1 MRSIKMVDLQAQYAR
16 LSSEIDQAIKQVLL
30 QGDFI
35 QGSAVKQLESALS
48 ERYQVKH
55 VISCANGTD
64 ALQLAFMALDLPKG
78 SEVITPAF
86 SYAALAE
93 VLLLLELKPVFVEVD
108 PATFLMDVSLVEAMI
123 TENTRAIA
131 PVHLYGQMVSMEP
144 LLALAKKHNLYVV
157 EDAAQ
162 AIGSQYCTPGEHG
175 FAGTMG
181 HIGTT
186 SFFPSKNLG
195 CFGDGGAI
203 FTNDDALAQQLRSMA
218 NHGQT
223 VKYQHDVLG
232 LNSRLDTLQ
241 AAVLM
246 AKLPHLHDFEKS
258 RRAVAARYDEALG
271 SLDGLEIPVRTV
283 DSSHV
288 FHQYTITCKTAA
300 MRDALKIYLSEQEIP
315 SMIYYPRPLFLQT
328 AYKQVVSMPIS
339 EDLCNRVLSLPIC
352 PELDV
357 EQQNYIIL
365 NIQNF
370 IQKSQ
375 KIE

>member
-108 PATFLMDVSLVEAMI
+108 PATFLMDVSLVEALI

-144 LLALAKKHNLYVV
+144 LLAVAKKHNLFVV

-181 HIGTT
+181 LIGTT

-203 FTNDDALAQQLRSMA
+203 FTNDDVLAQRLRSMA

-223 VKYQHDVLG
+223 VKYQHDILG

-246 AKLPHLHDFEKS
+246 AKLPRLHDFEKS

-300 MRDALKIYLSEQEIP
+300 MRDGLKMYLAEHEIP

-357 EQQNYIIL
+357 EQQEYIIN
-365 NIQNF
+365 NIRNF

-375 KIE
+375 

>member
-16 LSSEIDQAIKQVLL
+16 LSFEIDQAMKEVLL
-30 QGDFI
+30 IADFI
-35 QGSAVKQLESALS
+35 QGSAVIALERALA
-48 ERYQVKH
+48 ERYSVKH

-64 ALQLAFMALDLPKG
+64 ALQLAFMALELPKG
-78 SEVITPAF
+78 AEVITPAF

-93 VLLLLELKPVFVEVD
+93 VLLLLELQPVFVDVD
-108 PATFLMDVSLVEAMI
+108 PNTFLMDVSAVEALI
-123 TENTRAIA
+123 TDKSVAIA

-144 LLALAKKHNLYVV
+144 LLALAKKYNLKIV

-162 AIGSQYCTPGEHG
+162 AIGSQYCTQGEHG

-203 FTNDDALAQQLRSMA
+203 FTNNDALAQKMRSMA
-218 NHGQT
+218 NHGQS
-223 VKYQHDVLG
+223 VKYQHDILG

-241 AAVLM
+241 ASVLM
-246 AKLPHLHDFEKS
+246 AKLPHLGDFEY
-258 RRAVAARYDEALG
+258 RRRMVAQRYDVA
-271 SLDGLEIPVRTV
+271 LDGLRGLKIPARTI

-288 FHQYTITCKTAA
+288 FHQYTLLCETEEL
-300 MRDALKIYLSEQEIP
+300 RDSLRSFLAEKNIP
-315 SMIYYPRPLFLQT
+315 TMIYYPKPLYAQK
-328 AYKQVVSMPIS
+328 AYHQFVNLPIS
-339 EDLCNRVLSLPIC
+339 DDLCNCVLSLPMC
-352 PELDV
+352 TELEL
-357 EQQNYIIL
+357 EQQDYIIY

-370 IQKSQ
+370 IQNSK
-375 KIE
+375 

>member
-1 MRSIKMVDLQAQYAR
+1 MRNIQMVDLQGQYTR
-16 LSSEIDQAIKQVLL
+16 LSVEIDQAMKQVL
-30 QGDFI
+30 QDADFI
-35 QGSAVKQLESALS
+35 QGGAVRRFESALA
-48 ERYQVKH
+48 ERYEVKH
-55 VISCANGTD
+55 VIGCANGTD
-64 ALQLAFMALDLPKG
+64 ALQLAFMALDLPVG

-86 SYAALAE
+86 SYAALTE
-93 VLLLLELKPVFVEVD
+93 VILLLGLKPVFAEVD
-108 PATFLMDVSLVEAMI
+108 ASTFLMDLAALEGLI

-162 AIGSQYCTPGEHG
+162 AIGSQYCTPSEHG

-195 CFGDGGAI
+195 CYGDGGAI
-203 FTNDDALAQQLRSMA
+203 FTNDDALAKKLRRLA

-223 VKYQHDVLG
+223 VKYQHDVVG

-241 AAVLM
+241 AAVLL
-246 AKLPHLHDFEKS
+246 AKLPYLSEFEKQ
-258 RRAVAARYDEALG
+258 RRAVAARYDAALG
-271 SLDGLEIPVRTV
+271 EIVGLSVPQRTV

-288 FHQYTITCKTAA
+288 FHQYTLKCDSEA
-300 MRDALKIYLSEQEIP
+300 MRDALKKHLMDLGIP
-315 SMIYYPRPLFLQT
+315 SMIYYPIALHRQT
-328 AYKQVVSMPIS
+328 AYKQIVNLPVS

-352 PELDV
+352 PELNI
-357 EQQNYIIL
+357 EQQDYIIN
-365 NIQNF
+365 NIRNF

-375 KIE
+375 

>member
-1 MRSIKMVDLQAQYAR
+1 MRNIQMVDLQGQYTR
-16 LSSEIDQAIKQVLL
+16 LSVEIDQAMKQVL
-30 QGDFI
+30 QDADFI
-35 QGSAVKQLESALS
+35 QGGAVRRFESALA
-48 ERYQVKH
+48 ERYEVKH
-55 VISCANGTD
+55 VIGCANGTD
-64 ALQLAFMALDLPKG
+64 ALQLAFMALDLPAG

-86 SYAALAE
+86 SYAALTE
-93 VLLLLELKPVFVEVD
+93 VILLLGLKPVFAEVD
-108 PATFLMDVSLVEAMI
+108 ASTFLMDLAALEGLI

-162 AIGSQYCTPGEHG
+162 AIGSQYCTPSEHG

-195 CFGDGGAI
+195 CYGDGGAM
-203 FTNDDALAQQLRSMA
+203 FTNDDALAKKLRRLA

-223 VKYQHDVLG
+223 VKYQHDVVG

-241 AAVLM
+241 AAVLL
-246 AKLPHLHDFEKS
+246 AKLPYLSEFEKH
-258 RRAVAARYDEALG
+258 RRAVAARYDAALG
-271 SLDGLEIPVRTV
+271 EIVGLSVPQRTV

-288 FHQYTITCKTAA
+288 FHQYTLKCDSEA
-300 MRDALKIYLSEQEIP
+300 MRDALKKHLMDHGIP
-315 SMIYYPRPLFLQT
+315 SMIYYPIALHRQT
-328 AYKQVVSMPIS
+328 AYKQVVNLPVS

-352 PELDV
+352 PELNI
-357 EQQNYIIL
+357 EQQDYIIH
-365 NIQNF
+365 NIRNF

-375 KIE
+375 

>member
-1 MRSIKMVDLQAQYAR
+1 MRIIQMVDLQGQYTR
-16 LSSEIDQAIKQVLL
+16 LSVEIDQAMKQVL
-30 QGDFI
+30 QDADFI
-35 QGSAVKQLESALS
+35 QGGAVRRFESALA
-48 ERYQVKH
+48 ERYEVKH
-55 VISCANGTD
+55 VIGCANGTD
-64 ALQLAFMALDLPKG
+64 ALQLAFMALDLPAG

-86 SYAALAE
+86 SYAALTE
-93 VLLLLELKPVFVEVD
+93 VILLLGLKPVFAEVD
-108 PATFLMDVSLVEAMI
+108 ASTFLMDLAALEGLI

-162 AIGSQYCTPGEHG
+162 AIGSQYCTPSEHG

-195 CFGDGGAI
+195 CYGDGGAI
-203 FTNDDALAQQLRSMA
+203 FTNDDALAKKLRRLA

-223 VKYQHDVLG
+223 VKYQHDVVG

-241 AAVLM
+241 AAVLL
-246 AKLPHLHDFEKS
+246 AKLPYLSEFEKQ
-258 RRAVAARYDEALG
+258 RRAVAARYDAALG
-271 SLDGLEIPVRTV
+271 EIVGLSVPQRTV

-288 FHQYTITCKTAA
+288 FHQYTLKCDSEA
-300 MRDALKIYLSEQEIP
+300 MRDALKKHLMDRGIP
-315 SMIYYPRPLFLQT
+315 SMIYYPIALHRQT
-328 AYKQVVSMPIS
+328 AYKQVVNLPVS

-352 PELDV
+352 PELNI
-357 EQQNYIIL
+357 EQQDYIIH
-365 NIQNF
+365 NIRNF

-375 KIE
+375 

>member
-16 LSSEIDQAIKQVLL
+16 LSSEIDQAMKEVLL

-64 ALQLAFMALDLPKG
+64 ALQLAFMTLDLPKG
-78 SEVITPAF
+78 SEIITPAF

-108 PATFLMDVSLVEAMI
+108 PSTFLLDVSLVEALI

-144 LLALAKKHNLYVV
+144 LLALAKKHNLFVV

-203 FTNDDALAQQLRSMA
+203 FTNDDDLAQRLRSMA

-241 AAVLM
+241 AAILM

-258 RRAVAARYDEALG
+258 RRAVAARYDEAL
-271 SLDGLEIPVRTV
+271 SALDGLKIPDRTV

-288 FHQYTITCKTAA
+288 FHQYTITCETAA
-300 MRDALKIYLSEQEIP
+300 MRNALKKYLAEHEIP
-315 SMIYYPRPLFLQT
+315 SMIYYPRPLYLQT
-328 AYKQVVSMPIS
+328 AYQQVVNLPIS

-352 PELDV
+352 PELDP
-357 EQQNYIIL
+357 EQQDYIIH

-375 KIE
+375 

>member
-48 ERYQVKH
+48 ERYQVKN

-203 FTNDDALAQQLRSMA
+203 FTNDDDLAQQLRSMA

-223 VKYQHDVLG
+223 VKYQHDILG

-271 SLDGLEIPVRTV
+271 SLDGLEIPARTV

-300 MRDALKIYLSEQEIP
+300 MRDGLKMYLAEHEIP

-375 KIE
+375 

>member
-1 MRSIKMVDLQAQYAR
+1 MRNIQMVDLQGQYTR
-16 LSSEIDQAIKQVLL
+16 LSVEIDQAMKQVL
-30 QGDFI
+30 QDADFI
-35 QGSAVKQLESALS
+35 QGGAVRRFESALA
-48 ERYQVKH
+48 ERYEVKH
-55 VISCANGTD
+55 VIGCANGTD
-64 ALQLAFMALDLPKG
+64 ALQLAFMALDLPAG

-86 SYAALAE
+86 SYAALTE
-93 VLLLLELKPVFVEVD
+93 VILLLGLKPVFAEVD
-108 PATFLMDVSLVEAMI
+108 ASTFLMDLAALEGLI
-123 TENTRAIA
+123 TENTRTIA

-162 AIGSQYCTPGEHG
+162 AIGSQYCTPSEHG

-195 CFGDGGAI
+195 CYGDGGAI
-203 FTNDDALAQQLRSMA
+203 FTNDDALAKKLRRLA

-223 VKYQHDVLG
+223 VKYQHDVVG

-241 AAVLM
+241 AAVLL
-246 AKLPHLHDFEKS
+246 AKLPYLSEFEKQ
-258 RRAVAARYDEALG
+258 RRAVAARYDAALG
-271 SLDGLEIPVRTV
+271 EIVGLSVPQRTV

-288 FHQYTITCKTAA
+288 FHQYTLKCDSEA
-300 MRDALKIYLSEQEIP
+300 MRDALKKHLMDLGIP
-315 SMIYYPRPLFLQT
+315 SMIYYPIALHRQT
-328 AYKQVVSMPIS
+328 AYKQVVNLPVS

-352 PELDV
+352 PELNI
-357 EQQNYIIL
+357 EQQDYIIH
-365 NIQNF
+365 NIRNF

-375 KIE
+375 

>member
-16 LSSEIDQAIKQVLL
+16 LSSEIDQGIKQVLL

-48 ERYQVKH
+48 ERYQVKY

-108 PATFLMDVSLVEAMI
+108 PATFLMDVSLVEALI
-123 TENTRAIA
+123 TENTSAIA

-162 AIGSQYCTPGEHG
+162 AIGSQYCTPNEHG

-203 FTNDDALAQQLRSMA
+203 FTNEDDLAQRLRSMA

-223 VKYQHDVLG
+223 VKYQHDILG

-246 AKLPHLHDFEKS
+246 AKLPHLQDFEKS

-300 MRDALKIYLSEQEIP
+300 MRDALKMYLAEHEIP
-315 SMIYYPRPLFLQT
+315 SMIYYPRPLYLQT
-328 AYKQVVSMPIS
+328 AYQQVVNLTIS

-357 EQQNYIIL
+357 EQQEYIIN
-365 NIQNF
+365 NIRNF

-375 KIE
+375 

>member
-35 QGSAVKQLESALS
+35 QGSSVKQLESALS

-144 LLALAKKHNLYVV
+144 LLALAKKHNLFVV

-203 FTNDDALAQQLRSMA
+203 FTNDDDLAQRLRSMA

-223 VKYQHDVLG
+223 IKYQHDVLG

-246 AKLPHLHDFEKS
+246 AKLPHLHEFEKS
-258 RRAVAARYDEALG
+258 RRAVAARYDEAFG
-271 SLDGLEIPVRTV
+271 AMDGLEIPDRTV

-300 MRDALKIYLSEQEIP
+300 MRDALKMYLAEHEIP

-375 KIE
+375 

>member
-1 MRSIKMVDLQAQYAR
+1 MRNIQMVDLQGQYTR
-16 LSSEIDQAIKQVLL
+16 LSVEIDQAMKQVL
-30 QGDFI
+30 QDADFI
-35 QGSAVKQLESALS
+35 QGGAVRGFESALA
-48 ERYQVKH
+48 ERYEVKH
-55 VISCANGTD
+55 VIGCANGTD
-64 ALQLAFMALDLPKG
+64 ALQLAFMALDLPAG

-86 SYAALAE
+86 SYAALTE
-93 VLLLLELKPVFVEVD
+93 VILLLGLKPVFAEVD
-108 PATFLMDVSLVEAMI
+108 ASTFLMDLAALEGLI

-162 AIGSQYCTPGEHG
+162 AIGSQYCTPSEHG

-195 CFGDGGAI
+195 CYGDGGAM
-203 FTNDDALAQQLRSMA
+203 FTNDDALAKKLRRLA

-223 VKYQHDVLG
+223 VKYQHDVVG

-241 AAVLM
+241 AAVLL
-246 AKLPHLHDFEKS
+246 AKLPYLSEFEKQ
-258 RRAVAARYDEALG
+258 RRAVAARYDAALG
-271 SLDGLEIPVRTV
+271 EIVGLSVPQRTV

-288 FHQYTITCKTAA
+288 FHQYTLKCDSEA
-300 MRDALKIYLSEQEIP
+300 MRDALKKHLMDLGIP
-315 SMIYYPRPLFLQT
+315 SMIYYPIALHRQT
-328 AYKQVVSMPIS
+328 AYKQVVNLPVS

-352 PELDV
+352 PELNI
-357 EQQNYIIL
+357 EQQDYIIH
-365 NIQNF
+365 NIRNF

-375 KIE
+375 

>member
-1 MRSIKMVDLQAQYAR
+1 MRNIQMVDLQGQYTR
-16 LSSEIDQAIKQVLL
+16 LSVEIDQAMKQVL
-30 QGDFI
+30 QDADFI
-35 QGSAVKQLESALS
+35 QGGAVRRFESALA
-48 ERYQVKH
+48 ERYEVKH
-55 VISCANGTD
+55 VIGCANGTD
-64 ALQLAFMALDLPKG
+64 ALQLAFMALDLPAG

-86 SYAALAE
+86 SYAALTE
-93 VLLLLELKPVFVEVD
+93 VILLLGLKPVFAEVD
-108 PATFLMDVSLVEAMI
+108 ASTFLMDLAALEGLI

-162 AIGSQYCTPGEHG
+162 AIGSQYCTPSEHG

-195 CFGDGGAI
+195 CYGDGGAI
-203 FTNDDALAQQLRSMA
+203 FTNDDALAKKLRRLA

-223 VKYQHDVLG
+223 VKYQHDVVG

-241 AAVLM
+241 AAVLL
-246 AKLPHLHDFEKS
+246 AKLPYLSEFEKQ
-258 RRAVAARYDEALG
+258 RRAVAARYDAALG
-271 SLDGLEIPVRTV
+271 EIVGLSVPQRTV

-288 FHQYTITCKTAA
+288 FHQYTLKCDSEA
-300 MRDALKIYLSEQEIP
+300 MRDALKKYLMDLGIP
-315 SMIYYPRPLFLQT
+315 SMIYYPIALHRQT
-328 AYKQVVSMPIS
+328 AYKQVVNLPVS

-352 PELDV
+352 PELNI
-357 EQQNYIIL
+357 EQQDYIIH
-365 NIQNF
+365 NIRNF

-375 KIE
+375 

>member
-1 MRSIKMVDLQAQYAR
+1 MRNIQMVDLQGQYTR
-16 LSSEIDQAIKQVLL
+16 LSVEIDQAMKQVL
-30 QGDFI
+30 QDADFI
-35 QGSAVKQLESALS
+35 QGGAVRRFESALA
-48 ERYQVKH
+48 ERYEVKH
-55 VISCANGTD
+55 VIGCANGTD
-64 ALQLAFMALDLPKG
+64 ALQLAFMALDLPAG

-86 SYAALAE
+86 SYAALTE
-93 VLLLLELKPVFVEVD
+93 VILLLGLKPVFAEVD
-108 PATFLMDVSLVEAMI
+108 ASTFLMDLAALEGLI

-144 LLALAKKHNLYVV
+144 LLALAKKHNLYIV

-162 AIGSQYCTPGEHG
+162 AIGSQYCTTSEHG

-195 CFGDGGAI
+195 CYGDGGAM
-203 FTNDDALAQQLRSMA
+203 FTNDDALAKKLRRLA

-223 VKYQHDVLG
+223 VKYQHDVVG

-241 AAVLM
+241 AAVLL
-246 AKLPHLHDFEKS
+246 AKLPYLSEFEKQ
-258 RRAVAARYDEALG
+258 RRAVAARYDAALG
-271 SLDGLEIPVRTV
+271 EIVGLSVPQRTV

-288 FHQYTITCKTAA
+288 FHQYTLKCDSEA
-300 MRDALKIYLSEQEIP
+300 MRDALKKHLMDLGIP
-315 SMIYYPRPLFLQT
+315 SMIYYPIALHRQT
-328 AYKQVVSMPIS
+328 AYKQVVNLPVS

-352 PELDV
+352 PELNI
-357 EQQNYIIL
+357 EQQDYIIH
-365 NIQNF
+365 NIRNF

-375 KIE
+375 

>member
-1 MRSIKMVDLQAQYAR
+1 MRNIQMVDLQGQYTR
-16 LSSEIDQAIKQVLL
+16 LSVEIDQAMKQVL
-30 QGDFI
+30 QDADFI
-35 QGSAVKQLESALS
+35 QGGAVRRFESALA
-48 ERYQVKH
+48 ERYEVKH
-55 VISCANGTD
+55 VIGCANGTD
-64 ALQLAFMALDLPKG
+64 ALQLAFMALDLPAG

-86 SYAALAE
+86 SYAALTE
-93 VLLLLELKPVFVEVD
+93 VILLLGLKPVFAEVD
-108 PATFLMDVSLVEAMI
+108 ASTFLMDLAALEGLI

-144 LLALAKKHNLYVV
+144 LLALAKKHNLFVV

-162 AIGSQYCTPGEHG
+162 AIGSQYCTPSEHG

-195 CFGDGGAI
+195 CYGDGGAI
-203 FTNDDALAQQLRSMA
+203 FTNDDALAKKLRRLA

-223 VKYQHDVLG
+223 VKYQHDVVG

-241 AAVLM
+241 AAVLL
-246 AKLPHLHDFEKS
+246 AKLPYLSEFEKQ
-258 RRAVAARYDEALG
+258 RRAVAARYDAALG
-271 SLDGLEIPVRTV
+271 EIVGLSVPQRTV

-288 FHQYTITCKTAA
+288 FHQYTLKCDSEA
-300 MRDALKIYLSEQEIP
+300 MRDALKKHLMDHGIP
-315 SMIYYPRPLFLQT
+315 SMIYYPIALHRQT
-328 AYKQVVSMPIS
+328 AYKQVVNLPVS

-352 PELDV
+352 PELNI
-357 EQQNYIIL
+357 EQQDYIIN
-365 NIQNF
+365 NIRNF

-375 KIE
+375 

>member
-203 FTNDDALAQQLRSMA
+203 FTNDDVLAQRLRSMA

-223 VKYQHDVLG
+223 VKYQHDILG

-246 AKLPHLHDFEKS
+246 AKLPHLHEFEKS
-258 RRAVAARYDEALG
+258 RRAVAARYDEAFG
-271 SLDGLEIPVRTV
+271 AMDGLEIPDRTV

-300 MRDALKIYLSEQEIP
+300 MRDAMKMYLAEHEIP
-315 SMIYYPRPLFLQT
+315 SMIYYPRPLYLQT
-328 AYKQVVSMPIS
+328 AYQQVVNLTIS

-357 EQQNYIIL
+357 EQQEYIIN
-365 NIQNF
+365 NIRNF

-375 KIE
+375 

>member
-108 PATFLMDVSLVEAMI
+108 LATFLMDVSLVEAMI

-203 FTNDDALAQQLRSMA
+203 FTNDDDLAQQLRSMA

-223 VKYQHDVLG
+223 VKYQHDILG
-232 LNSRLDTLQ
+232 LNSRLDTLH

-271 SLDGLEIPVRTV
+271 SLDGLEIPARTV

-300 MRDALKIYLSEQEIP
+300 MRDGLKMYLAEHEIP

-375 KIE
+375 

>member
-108 PATFLMDVSLVEAMI
+108 PATFLMDVSLIEAMI
-123 TENTRAIA
+123 TGNTRAIA

-203 FTNDDALAQQLRSMA
+203 FTNDDDLAQRLRSMA

-223 VKYQHDVLG
+223 VKYQHDILG

-271 SLDGLEIPVRTV
+271 SLDGLEIPDRTV

-300 MRDALKIYLSEQEIP
+300 MRDGLKMYLAEHEIP

-375 KIE
+375 

>member
-16 LSSEIDQAIKQVLL
+16 LSSEIDQAMKQVLL

-78 SEVITPAF
+78 SEIITPAF

-108 PATFLMDVSLVEAMI
+108 PSTFLLDVSLVEALI

-144 LLALAKKHNLYVV
+144 LLALAKKHNLFVV

-203 FTNDDALAQQLRSMA
+203 FTNDDDLAQRLRSMA

-241 AAVLM
+241 AAILM

-258 RRAVAARYDEALG
+258 RRAVAARYDEAL
-271 SLDGLEIPVRTV
+271 SAWDGLKIPDRTV

-288 FHQYTITCKTAA
+288 FHQYTITCETAA
-300 MRDALKIYLSEQEIP
+300 MRNALKKYLAEHEIP
-315 SMIYYPRPLFLQT
+315 SMIYYPRPLYLQT
-328 AYKQVVSMPIS
+328 AYQQVVNLPIS

-352 PELDV
+352 PELDP
-357 EQQNYIIL
+357 EQQDYIIH

-375 KIE
+375 

>member
-30 QGDFI
+30 KGDFI
-35 QGSAVKQLESALS
+35 QGSAVKQLESSLS

-108 PATFLMDVSLVEAMI
+108 PATFLMDVSLVEALI

-144 LLALAKKHNLYVV
+144 LLTLAKKHNLFVV

-203 FTNDDALAQQLRSMA
+203 FTNDDDLAQRLRSMA

-241 AAVLM
+241 ASVLM
-246 AKLPHLHDFEKS
+246 AKLPHLYEFEKS

-300 MRDALKIYLSEQEIP
+300 MRDALKMYLAEQEIP

-357 EQQNYIIL
+357 EQQEYIIN
-365 NIQNF
+365 NIRNF

-375 KIE
+375 

>member
-1 MRSIKMVDLQAQYAR
+1 MRNIQMVDLQGQYTR
-16 LSSEIDQAIKQVLL
+16 LSVEIDQAMKQVL
-30 QGDFI
+30 QDADFI
-35 QGSAVKQLESALS
+35 QGGAVRRFESALA
-48 ERYQVKH
+48 ERYEVKH
-55 VISCANGTD
+55 VIGCANGTD
-64 ALQLAFMALDLPKG
+64 ALQLAFMALDLPAG

-86 SYAALAE
+86 SYAALTE
-93 VLLLLELKPVFVEVD
+93 VILLLGLKPVFAEVD
-108 PATFLMDVSLVEAMI
+108 ASTFLMDLAALEGLI

-162 AIGSQYCTPGEHG
+162 AIGSQYCTPSEHG

-195 CFGDGGAI
+195 CYGDGGAI
-203 FTNDDALAQQLRSMA
+203 FTNDDALAKKLRRLA

-223 VKYQHDVLG
+223 VKYQHDVVG

-241 AAVLM
+241 AAVLL
-246 AKLPHLHDFEKS
+246 AKLPYLSEFEKQ
-258 RRAVAARYDEALG
+258 RRAVAARYDAALG
-271 SLDGLEIPVRTV
+271 EIVGLSVPQRTV

-288 FHQYTITCKTAA
+288 FHQYTLKCDSEA
-300 MRDALKIYLSEQEIP
+300 MRDALKKHLMDLGIP
-315 SMIYYPRPLFLQT
+315 SMIYYPIALHRQT
-328 AYKQVVSMPIS
+328 AYKQVVNLPVS

-352 PELDV
+352 PELNI
-357 EQQNYIIL
+357 EQQDYIIH
-365 NIQNF
+365 NIRNF

-375 KIE
+375 

>member
-16 LSSEIDQAIKQVLL
+16 LSSEIDQAMKEVLL

-78 SEVITPAF
+78 SEIITPAF

-108 PATFLMDVSLVEAMI
+108 PSTFLLDVSLVEALI
-123 TENTRAIA
+123 TENTKAIA

-144 LLALAKKHNLYVV
+144 LLALAKKHNLFVV

-203 FTNDDALAQQLRSMA
+203 FTNDDDLAQRLRSMA

-223 VKYQHDVLG
+223 VKYQHDFLG

-241 AAVLM
+241 AAILM

-258 RRAVAARYDEALG
+258 RRAVAARYDEAL
-271 SLDGLEIPVRTV
+271 SAWDGLKIPDRTV

-288 FHQYTITCKTAA
+288 FHQYTITCETAA
-300 MRDALKIYLSEQEIP
+300 MRNALKKYLAEHEIP
-315 SMIYYPRPLFLQT
+315 SMIYYPRPLYLQT
-328 AYKQVVSMPIS
+328 AYQQVVNLPIS

-352 PELDV
+352 PELDP
-357 EQQNYIIL
+357 EQQDYIIH

-375 KIE
+375 

>member
-64 ALQLAFMALDLPKG
+64 ALQLAFMALDFSKG

-93 VLLLLELKPVFVEVD
+93 VLLLLELKPVFVEVE
-108 PATFLMDVSLVEAMI
+108 PATFVMDVSLVEALI

-162 AIGSQYCTPGEHG
+162 AIGSQYCTPNEHG

-181 HIGTT
+181 HIGST

-203 FTNDDALAQQLRSMA
+203 FTNDDDLAQRLRSMA

-223 VKYQHDVLG
+223 VKYQHDILG

-271 SLDGLEIPVRTV
+271 SLDGLEIPDRTAE
-283 DSSHV
+283 SSHV

-300 MRDALKIYLSEQEIP
+300 MRDGLKMYLAEHEIP
-315 SMIYYPRPLFLQT
+315 SMIYYPRPLYLQT
-328 AYKQVVSMPIS
+328 AYHQVVNLPIS

-357 EQQNYIIL
+357 EQQEYIL
-365 NIQNF
+365 NNIRNF

-375 KIE
+375 

>member
-48 ERYQVKH
+48 ERYQVKN

-78 SEVITPAF
+78 SEIITPAF

-108 PATFLMDVSLVEAMI
+108 PATFLMDVSLIEAMI
-123 TENTRAIA
+123 TGNTRAIA

-203 FTNDDALAQQLRSMA
+203 FTNDDDLAQRLRSMA

-223 VKYQHDVLG
+223 VKYQHDILG

-271 SLDGLEIPVRTV
+271 SLDGLEIPDRTV

-288 FHQYTITCKTAA
+288 FHQYTMTCKTAA
-300 MRDALKIYLSEQEIP
+300 MRDGLKMYLAEHEIP

-375 KIE
+375 

>member
-64 ALQLAFMALDLPKG
+64 ALQLAFMALDFSKG

-93 VLLLLELKPVFVEVD
+93 VLLLLELKPVFVEVE
-108 PATFLMDVSLVEAMI
+108 PATFLMDVSLVEALI

-162 AIGSQYCTPGEHG
+162 AIGSQYCTPNEHG

-181 HIGTT
+181 HIGST

-203 FTNDDALAQQLRSMA
+203 FTNDDDLAQRLRSMA

-223 VKYQHDVLG
+223 VKYQHDILG

-271 SLDGLEIPVRTV
+271 SLDGLEIPDRTAE
-283 DSSHV
+283 SSHV

-300 MRDALKIYLSEQEIP
+300 MRDGLKMYLAEHEIP
-315 SMIYYPRPLFLQT
+315 SMIYYPRPLYLQT
-328 AYKQVVSMPIS
+328 AYHQVVNLPIS

-357 EQQNYIIL
+357 EQQEYIL
-365 NIQNF
+365 NNIRNF

-375 KIE
+375 

>member
-1 MRSIKMVDLQAQYAR
+1 MRNIQMVDLQGQYTR
-16 LSSEIDQAIKQVLL
+16 LSVEIDQAMKQVL
-30 QGDFI
+30 QDADFI
-35 QGSAVKQLESALS
+35 QGGAVRRFESALA
-48 ERYQVKH
+48 ERYEVKH
-55 VISCANGTD
+55 VIGCANGTD
-64 ALQLAFMALDLPKG
+64 AIQLAFMALDLPAG

-86 SYAALAE
+86 SYAALTE
-93 VLLLLELKPVFVEVD
+93 VILLLGLKPVFAEVD
-108 PATFLMDVSLVEAMI
+108 ASTFLMDLAALEGLI

-162 AIGSQYCTPGEHG
+162 AIGSQYCTPSEHG

-195 CFGDGGAI
+195 CYGDGGAI
-203 FTNDDALAQQLRSMA
+203 FTNDDALAKKLRRLA

-223 VKYQHDVLG
+223 VKYQHDVVG

-241 AAVLM
+241 AAVLL
-246 AKLPHLHDFEKS
+246 AKLPYLSEFEKQ
-258 RRAVAARYDEALG
+258 RRAVAARYDAALG
-271 SLDGLEIPVRTV
+271 EIVGLSVPQRTV

-288 FHQYTITCKTAA
+288 FHQYTLKCDSEA
-300 MRDALKIYLSEQEIP
+300 MRDALKKHLMDLGIP
-315 SMIYYPRPLFLQT
+315 SMIYYPIALHRQT
-328 AYKQVVSMPIS
+328 AYKQVVNLPVS

-352 PELDV
+352 PELNI
-357 EQQNYIIL
+357 EQQDYIIH
-365 NIQNF
+365 NIRNF

-375 KIE
+375 

>member
-108 PATFLMDVSLVEAMI
+108 PATFLMDVSLVEALI

-203 FTNDDALAQQLRSMA
+203 FTNDDVLAQRLRSMA

-223 VKYQHDVLG
+223 VKYQHDILG

-288 FHQYTITCKTAA
+288 FHQYTITCKTTA
-300 MRDALKIYLSEQEIP
+300 MRDALKMYLAEHEIP
-315 SMIYYPRPLFLQT
+315 SMIYYPRPLYLQT
-328 AYKQVVSMPIS
+328 AYQQVVNLTIS

-357 EQQNYIIL
+357 EQQEYIIN
-365 NIQNF
+365 NIRNF

-375 KIE
+375 

>member
-16 LSSEIDQAIKQVLL
+16 LSSEIDQAMKQVLI
-30 QGDFI
+30 QADFI
-35 QGSAVKQLESALS
+35 QGSAVKALESALA

-93 VLLLLELKPVFVEVD
+93 VLLLLELQPVFVEVD
-108 PATFLMDVSLVEAMI
+108 PATFLMDVSLVEALI

-203 FTNDDALAQQLRSMA
+203 FTNDDDLAQRLRSMA

-223 VKYQHDVLG
+223 VKYQHDIIG

-246 AKLPHLHDFEKS
+246 AKLPHLLDFEKA
-258 RRAVAARYDEALG
+258 RRAVAAKYDAALT
-271 SLDGLEIPVRTV
+271 SLDGLTIPVRTV

-288 FHQYTITCKTAA
+288 FHQYTITCESSA
-300 MRDALKIYLSEQEIP
+300 MRDALKSYLSDQGIP

-328 AYKQVVSMPIS
+328 AYKQVVSLPIS

-352 PELDV
+352 PELDI

-375 KIE
+375 

>member
-48 ERYQVKH
+48 ERYQVKN

-108 PATFLMDVSLVEAMI
+108 PATFLMDVSLIEAMI
-123 TENTRAIA
+123 TGNTRAIA

-203 FTNDDALAQQLRSMA
+203 FTNDDDLAQRLRSMA

-223 VKYQHDVLG
+223 VKYQHDILG

-271 SLDGLEIPVRTV
+271 SLDGLEIPDRTV

-288 FHQYTITCKTAA
+288 FHQYTMTCKTAA
-300 MRDALKIYLSEQEIP
+300 MRDGLKMYLAEHEIP

-357 EQQNYIIL
+357 EQQEYIIN
-365 NIQNF
+365 NIRNF

-375 KIE
+375 

>member
-144 LLALAKKHNLYVV
+144 LLALAKKYNLYVV

-203 FTNDDALAQQLRSMA
+203 FTNDDDLAQRLRSMA

-223 VKYQHDVLG
+223 VKYQHDILG

-271 SLDGLEIPVRTV
+271 NLDGLEIPDRTV

-300 MRDALKIYLSEQEIP
+300 MRDAMKMYLAEHEIP
-315 SMIYYPRPLFLQT
+315 SMIYYPRPLYLQT
-328 AYKQVVSMPIS
+328 AYQQVVNLTIS

-357 EQQNYIIL
+357 EQQEYIIN
-365 NIQNF
+365 NIRNF

-375 KIE
+375 

>member
-48 ERYQVKH
+48 ERYQVKN

-203 FTNDDALAQQLRSMA
+203 FTNDDDLAQRLRSMA

-223 VKYQHDVLG
+223 VKYQHDILG

-271 SLDGLEIPVRTV
+271 SLDGLEIPDRTV

-288 FHQYTITCKTAA
+288 FHQYTMTCKTAA
-300 MRDALKIYLSEQEIP
+300 MRDGLKMYLAEHEIP

-375 KIE
+375 